1 MTVAPV
7 GLVGVYHA
15 DGGPIGETRY
25 VIGRLLGTAHCSL
38 CDITHGALRRKAAWD
53 TMAAGLGLPFDL
65 VHLNEVPSDIAP
77 LVVDRGSPL
86 VALRLDD
93 GTAQVLLAAADLEVL
108 AGSVDQFAAALR
120 GQLAAVGG
128 GGVTI

>member
-1 MTVAPV
+1 
-7 GLVGVYHA
+7 
-15 DGGPIGETRY
+15 
-25 VIGRLLGTAHCSL
+25 
-38 CDITHGALRRKAAWD
+38 
-53 TMAAGLGLPFDL
+53 MAAGLGLPFDL

-93 GTAQVLLAAADLEVL
+93 GTVQVLLAAADLEVL

-128 GGVTI
+128 GGVTM